1 MIKLIAKFFI
11 LSYFF
16 AITEMVYAINL
27 TESDSN
33 NFCET
38 KPHALESSY
47 KHCEEGDLVEVDAF
61 EIKRV
66 CKSNSMITELRKKEY
81 ICVYRGSKRNIRERP
96 LTKTEK
102 EWKKFYGEQIMEKY
116 IKNEG

>member
-1 MIKLIAKFFI
+1 MIKLITKFFI

-38 KPHALESSY
+38 KPHNLEPSY

-61 EIKRV
+61 EIKVV
-66 CKSNSMITELRKKEY
+66 CKSNSMITKLEEGY

-96 LTKTEK
+96 LTKVEK
-102 EWKKFYGEQIMEKY
+102 EWKQFYLEQLMEKY
-116 IKNEG
+116 R